1 MMKIKWTITNGGIKP
16 VFYELHNVDRSFA
29 HLLTNPKYGVK
40 TSITSNFK
48 IWTNI
53 QTGSL
58 QAGMFYSRKA
68 DFSGMGDGETKTVKS
83 IYGEDTITAVSGM
96 ANHTPMDSSG
106 VLQCMNWPQYKLFD
120 FSSNKVVDVGSYS
133 QRLKI
138 ERFLFVKDL
147 KQLQETVHFD
157 MTFLEL
163 GNMLDTTDGRAYEGK
178 SIEVSLNIY
187 DTQQ

>member
-1 MMKIKWTITNGGIKP
+1 
-16 VFYELHNVDRSFA
+16 
-29 HLLTNPKYGVK
+29 
-40 TSITSNFK
+40 
-48 IWTNI
+48 
-53 QTGSL
+53 
-58 QAGMFYSRKA
+58 
-68 DFSGMGDGETKTVKS
+68 
-83 IYGEDTITAVSGM
+83 
-96 ANHTPMDSSG
+96 
-106 VLQCMNWPQYKLFD
+106 MNWPQYKLFD